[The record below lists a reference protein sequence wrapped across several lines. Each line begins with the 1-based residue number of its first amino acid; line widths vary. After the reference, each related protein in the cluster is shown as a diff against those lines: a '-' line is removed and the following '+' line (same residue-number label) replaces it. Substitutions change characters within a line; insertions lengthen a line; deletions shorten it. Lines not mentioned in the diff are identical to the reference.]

1 MKLHP
6 TVYNHHYKDKISRLS
21 TRNFH
26 LQSIRLQPTNQ
37 MIQIQFTNANSQ
49 QLFAR
54 KQTDPSFVRSTQTRP
69 TNKNNIEK
77 FQRQAQKKPIFNR
90 SVKNSLI
97 SILTDSLISTFN

>member
-54 KQTDPSFVRSTQTRP
+54 KQPDPSFVRSTQMRP
-69 TNKNNIEK
+69 TYNTKTTPKHFNAK
-77 FQRQAQKKPIFNR
+77 LKKG
-90 SVKNSLI
+90 LY
-97 SILTDSLISTFN
+97 LTDQLKIHLSQS